1 MIDLRRNYPKV
12 AATLIA
18 CSANG
23 FGLLQLIVSI
33 SDKS

>member
-12 AATLIA
+12 AATLIT
-18 CSANG
+18 CSTNG
-23 FGLLQLIVSI
+23 FGSLQLIVSM